1 MRWLNGLKALLS
13 EVPASDL
20 LSQETFDYSCCLE
33 RKLYFKFHKL
43 NFKLKRSLS

>member
-20 LSQETFDYSCCLE
+20 LSQETFDYSCLE

-43 NFKLKRSLS
+43 NFKLKGSLS